1 MTSNIEELLKEN
13 QVTLLQGA
21 AGAEK
26 SSVKALKGWAAE
38 EKMKEATCCLFLSA
52 GSEEKIPMYKLIWD
66 EHGSFNDHR
75 DTDLKDAFKY
85 LVRT

>member
-38 EKMKEATCCLFLSA
+38 EKMKEATCCLLSLCLELDFLA
-52 GSEEKIPMYKLIWD
+52 KYKSIFD
-66 EHGSFNDHR
+66 FFYIKR
-75 DTDLKDAFKY
+75 IF
-85 LVRT
+85 